1 MNHYFNNFIRGVRD
15 LKLSDS
21 SFARIRTTLAS
32 YADLHAVPD
41 RGISAARPSPF
52 MVFITA
58 RRTSYA
64 GALLLFIFVT
74 GGGAAL
80 GAEGAVPGDALYGL
94 KTKINEKV
102 IISLANGNE
111 ERARV
116 SAQLATRRA
125 DEAIVLLKDGRLDEE
140 TALYLGQELAIHVEQ
155 ATEDADALEAEGDV
169 SASLRVRTE
178 LEEQLTAR
186 AVALAPEPEQVMEA
200 ATMMAEDTAVR
211 SFAKSAPA
219 VPSHEEELAQ
229 SFRAQAGK
237 IAEAR
242 LHTEISLLPGIA
254 AADIDLSQLTDTE
267 DEVTAVTAAAPQEPG
282 MDAAVT
288 LSADAAAGSSTS
300 TVEQIPMRAKTR
312 YEAPM
317 NNAWPSGAG
326 SAEATP
332 LWFNK
337 DY

>member
-15 LKLSDS
+15 LKLSDT

-32 YADLHAVPD
+32 YADLHAIPE
-41 RGISAARPSPF
+41 RGLSAARPSPF

-94 KTKINEKV
+94 KTKVNEKV
-102 IISLANGNE
+102 ITSFANSNE

-140 TALYLGQELAIHVEQ
+140 TALYLGQELATHVEQ
-155 ATEDADALEAEGDV
+155 ASEEADALEAEGDV

-178 LEEQLTAR
+178 LEGQLTAR
-186 AVALAPEPEQVMEA
+186 AYALTPPEPQEPEA
-200 ATMMAEDTAVR
+200 ATMMMAADTNVR
-211 SFAKSAPA
+211 QFAKTAA
-219 VPSHEEELAQ
+219 FAPSHEMELAE

-254 AADIDLSQLTDTE
+254 ATADVDLSQFGGADE
-267 DEVTAVTAAAPQEPG
+267 NEVTAVTAVAAS
-282 MDAAVT
+282 DADSAAVMLT
-288 LSADAAAGSSTS
+288 TDANATS
-300 TVEQIPMRAKTR
+300 TIEQAPMRAKTR
-312 YEAPM
+312 YEAP
-317 NNAWPSGAG
+317 NNAWPSGGAG
-326 SAEATP
+326 SEVKP
-332 LWFNK
+332 LWLNK
-337 DY
+337 GY